1 LIIESDDELV
11 QQARAGRLEAFETLV
26 RRHQGVAYR
35 VARRLVGPDEADD
48 VTQDAFLRAF
58 HRLGRYRGEGP
69 FRAWLLQI
77 VRNTALNAIE
87 ARRTEPRE
95 GIGELVDTARSGAGR
110 TPVDQLERRER
121 RERLEAKVRLLPA
134 AQRAVLVLRDIEGL
148 SYEEVATV
156 TETPLGSVKG
166 RLHRARSELIRILRE
181 NTYDW
186 GLPHEL

>member
-1 LIIESDDELV
+1 M
-11 QQARAGRLEAFETLV
+11 
-26 RRHQGVAYR
+26 AYR
-35 VARRLVGPDEADD
+35 VALRLVGPDDAAD

-58 HRLGRYRGEGP
+58 HRLRAYRGEGS

-87 ARRTEPRE
+87 ARRTEPYE
-95 GIGELVDTARSGAGR
+95 GIEDLADAELASSAR

-121 RERLEAKVRLLPA
+121 LERLEAKVRLLPPA
-134 AQRAVLVLRDIEGL
+134 HRTVLVLRDIEGF

-186 GLPHEL
+186 GLPA